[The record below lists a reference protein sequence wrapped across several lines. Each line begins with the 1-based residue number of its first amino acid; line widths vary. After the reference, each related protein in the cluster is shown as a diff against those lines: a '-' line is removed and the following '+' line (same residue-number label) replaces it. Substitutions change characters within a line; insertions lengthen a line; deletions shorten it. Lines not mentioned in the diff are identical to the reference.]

1 MDSPTQVDNA
11 TPVDNP
17 TDWVASHVRAYVETD
32 GRDGH
37 LYRGWPTLLLTT
49 RGRKSGQLRRT
60 ALIYGQDT
68 GRHLLVA
75 SNAGAAQHPAW
86 HLNLLEHPD
95 VTVQVGADKFPARAR
110 TATAEEKRELWQ
122 VMTTIFLLYD
132 TYQAATDRDIPLVII
147 ERALV
152 ILVIG
157 ATGNVGR
164 HVTSQLLAAG
174 VPVRALTR
182 DPASARLPP
191 GVEVVQGD
199 LLSPVAHD
207 VDAVFL
213 MWPLATATQA
223 PALME
228 TLQGRRIVF
237 LSSAAVQDDLAE
249 QPDPIGD
256 LHAGVEKAIERSALD
271 WTFLRPYGF
280 ATNTLA
286 WQSQIRAADTVRGAH
301 GAAAMTLLHEAD
313 IASVAVR
320 ALTEDGHAGRKYV
333 LTGPEVLTQVDQ
345 VHILGEALG
354 RPLRWEEIPPDAAR
368 QRMLAWLP
376 ADVVDVVLTGYAHLA
391 QTPGPVTSTV
401 EDVTGVPARTFR
413 EWVADHAADF

>member
-1 MDSPTQVDNA
+1 
-11 TPVDNP
+11 
-17 TDWVASHVRAYVETD
+17 VA
-32 GRDGH
+32 
-37 LYRGWPTLLLTT
+37 
-49 RGRKSGQLRRT
+49 
-60 ALIYGQDT
+60 
-68 GRHLLVA
+68 VA
-75 SNAGAAQHPAW
+75 
-86 HLNLLEHPD
+86 
-95 VTVQVGADKFPARAR
+95 
-110 TATAEEKRELWQ
+110 
-122 VMTTIFLLYD
+122 
-132 TYQAATDRDIPLVII
+132 
-147 ERALV
+147 
-152 ILVIG
+152 
-157 ATGNVGR
+157 
-164 HVTSQLLAAG
+164 
-174 VPVRALTR
+174 
-182 DPASARLPP
+182 
-191 GVEVVQGD
+191 
-199 LLSPVAHD
+199 
-207 VDAVFL
+207 
-213 MWPLATATQA
+213 
-223 PALME
+223 